1 MGEQH
6 WGLHLTRCRWEEL
19 EKAEIKKQ
27 RDRRRESWQRGALG
41 AAPSQSTPEH
51 SGIDYSFLGCP
62 DLDSLASRQPTFPS
76 DRAETQE
83 EALKHSLL
91 AVVSPHSYVTSSL
104 VYFTRATLDEL
115 FCRDVEAFSEVFD
128 VSEAIGRPPSCPPLV
143 EANCATL
150 YDR

>member
-1 MGEQH
+1 MTSQ
-6 WGLHLTRCRWEEL
+6 LSQL
-19 EKAEIKKQ
+19 
-27 RDRRRESWQRGALG
+27 
-41 AAPSQSTPEH
+41 SQSTPEL

-128 VSEAIGRPPSCPPLV
+128 VTEAIGRPPSCPPLV

-150 YDR
+150 YDG